1 MPLPAP
7 ESREAIHTRGITCK
21 AYLRADGLWD
31 VEGHLVDEKSY
42 GYDSEVRGRVEAGA
56 PVHDMWLRLT
66 VDEGFVLREVEAV
79 MDANP
84 FRGCPDIT
92 PNFARLAG
100 LRIARGWQRE
110 VRKVLGGVQ
119 GCTHLL
125 EMLGPLAT
133 TAFQAI
139 GPHNRRRAGEDPE
152 GASDNEAA
160 KKFIV
165 NSCHGWSD
173 RGEAVKRWAPEF
185 YTGNE

>member
-7 ESREAIHTRGITCK
+7 ASPQAIHTRSITCK
-21 AYLRADGLWD
+21 AYLRTDGLWD
-31 VEGHLVDEKSY
+31 VEGHLVDEKTY

-56 PVHDMWLRLT
+56 HVHDMWLRLT

-79 MDANP
+79 MEANP
-84 FRGCPDIT
+84 FHNCPDIT

-100 LRIARGWQRE
+100 VRIGHGWR
-110 VRKVLGGVQ
+110 RKVRELLGGVQ
-119 GCTHLL
+119 GCTHLV

-139 GPHNRRRAGEDPE
+139 GPHSRQRDGEDPE
-152 GASDNEAA
+152 GASDNAAA

-165 NSCHGWSD
+165 NSCHGWSAE
-173 RGEAVKRWAPEF
+173 GPAVRRWAPEF
-185 YTGNE
+185 YTGKE